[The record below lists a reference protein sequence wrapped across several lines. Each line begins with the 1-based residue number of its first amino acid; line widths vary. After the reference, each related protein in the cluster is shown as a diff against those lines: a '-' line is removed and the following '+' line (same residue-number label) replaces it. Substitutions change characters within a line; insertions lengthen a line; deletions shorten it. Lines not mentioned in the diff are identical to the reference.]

1 VSKSHSARHK
11 ELTILGIVLC
21 LLAALFAI
29 ESKLA
34 WYGPDGSPTAQVSA
48 SKLQAAEAPR
58 LVAQALASTL
68 PIPHFPET
76 AQILAL
82 ILAAGAARSAPLP
95 EKAQPARL
103 ISSSLSPH
111 LFFRPPPAR

>member
-1 VSKSHSARHK
+1 MR
-11 ELTILGIVLC
+11 LTILGIVLC

-34 WYGPDGSPTAQVSA
+34 WYEPVGSPTFQISA

-58 LVAQALASTL
+58 LVAQALASSL
-68 PIPHFPET
+68 PAPYLEEIAT
-76 AQILAL
+76 ILAF
-82 ILAAGAARSAPLP
+82 ILVIGAAGCAVLP
-95 EKAQPARL
+95 EKAQTARA
-103 ISSSLSPH
+103 LSFSFSPN

>member
-1 VSKSHSARHK
+1 MR
-11 ELTILGIVLC
+11 LTILGIVLC

-34 WYGPDGSPTAQVSA
+34 WYEPVGSPTFQISA

-58 LVAQALASTL
+58 LVAQALASSL
-68 PIPHFPET
+68 PAPHLQEVPG
-76 AQILAL
+76 ILAI
-82 ILAAGAARSAPLP
+82 ILVICVTRGAPLP
-95 EKAQPARL
+95 QKAATARP
-103 ISSSLSPH
+103 ISFSFSPH